1 MTQSDHEV
9 RDFAEWEVD
18 EENVHETLES
28 VLQVEQKIVSRHV
41 RNNKVKQIQKKSS
54 KKSVRDVGTERDSLY
69 TNGEQAENQGID

>member
-1 MTQSDHEV
+1 
-9 RDFAEWEVD
+9 
-18 EENVHETLES
+18 
-28 VLQVEQKIVSRHV
+28 VSRYV

>member
-28 VLQVEQKIVSRHV
+28 VLQVEQKIVSRYV

-69 TNGEQAENQGID
+69 TNGEQGGNQGID